1 MINMRL
7 GDMKAQLTIL
17 FVSVYG
23 LAFILLGVNSD
34 VSFAQGKNLS
44 DESTF
49 SSNRSFVKRHYSIS
63 GNATLVETETGTKI
77 VFSDDF
83 ETRSGPDLKVYL
95 SKLPLSQLKDK
106 NVDDNSLKIGVLKSK
121 QGAQSYSLPKG
132 VSLTEYKSVVIH
144 CEAFSKLWGGFD
156 IN

>member
-1 MINMRL
+1 MRL

-17 FVSVYG
+17 FVCVFG
-23 LAFILLGVNSD
+23 LAFVLIGGKSD
-34 VSFAQGKNLS
+34 FSIAQETALS
-44 DESTF
+44 HSENTAA
-49 SSNRSFVKRHYSIS
+49 SNHSFVKRHYSIS
-63 GNATLVETETGTKI
+63 GNATLVETETGTEI

-106 NVDDNSLKIGVLKSK
+106 NVDENSLKIGVLKSK